1 MSGLGSDCNPSCHLP
16 YPIAMKRLAL
26 LIPLAFVIGCNDRDS
41 TDVKI
46 NTAVAITSARE
57 AISTAWNSAM
67 REAGKVT
74 ASSSQAALEEAKAQT
89 AKLQDQLSKIEIK
102 NPLDEAQMK
111 AVQTQMDK
119 IQAAMS
125 LKNLRQESEQAVAN
139 AMATGKI
146 AEQQYEQA
154 SQALARIDA
163 GYRDLKEKLDSAQFV
178 YDQASSAW
186 SGAVD
191 KVKHLGGS

>member
-1 MSGLGSDCNPSCHLP
+1 MP
-16 YPIAMKRLAL
+16 YPILMKSVAL
-26 LIPLAFVIGCNDRDS
+26 LIPLALVIGCNDRDA

-46 NTAVAITSARE
+46 NAAVALTSARE

-74 ASSSQAALEEAKAQT
+74 ASSSQSALEEAKAQT
-89 AKLQDQLSKIEIK
+89 AKVQQQLSKIEIK

-111 AVQTQMDK
+111 AVQSQMDK
-119 IQAAMS
+119 IQAAMN

-146 AEQQYEQA
+146 AEQQYEDA
-154 SQALARIDA
+154 TNALARIDA
-163 GYRDLKEKLDSAQFV
+163 GYRDLKTRLDSAQSM
-178 YDQASSAW
+178 YDQASSVW
-186 SGAVD
+186 SGAVA
-191 KVKHLGGS
+191 KVKELGGN